1 MYFVERTACS
11 DRELRPDEL
20 VLLTMKP
27 PPASARSFKAP
38 PLHAIALV
46 ERLERGGG
54 RTELGAV
61 VNLLTGDRGA
71 PARPAGTTECSCL
84 GECPAYS
91 AAMCV

>member
-1 MYFVERTACS
+1 MCPCS
-11 DRELRPDEL
+11 DRELRADEL

-71 PARPAGTTECSCL
+71 PAWCIGAVHSNLSPVL
-84 GECPAYS
+84 H
-91 AAMCV
+91 AAPCMHL

>member
-1 MYFVERTACS
+1 
-11 DRELRPDEL
+11 
-20 VLLTMKP
+20 MKP

-71 PARPAGTTECSCL
+71 PALWHHRNSGGRAEPGRCGQPPDWRQGCAGLAHQHHRVEL
-84 GECPAYS
+84 A
-91 AAMCV
+91 